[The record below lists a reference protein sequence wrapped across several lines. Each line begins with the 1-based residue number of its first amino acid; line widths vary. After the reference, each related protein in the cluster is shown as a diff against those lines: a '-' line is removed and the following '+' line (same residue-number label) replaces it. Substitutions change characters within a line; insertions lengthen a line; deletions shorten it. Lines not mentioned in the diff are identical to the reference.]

1 MKQNQKINQ
10 PFHSKYRP
18 HNLNTVLGQDHI
30 ISYFKVALINKRL
43 NFAYLFFGKH
53 GVGKTTM
60 SRIIAKSLN
69 CSSPNKLRSYEP
81 CNRCINCI
89 NINKGKAFDLYEI
102 NAAMNTGIDNI
113 RELIEKIQLSPVNN
127 AFKVC
132 ILDEVHMLSPNAF
145 NALLKI
151 LEEPPKNVIFMLITT
166 DVKRVPNTII
176 SRCHKLCFLPIT
188 KKDLAISINNI
199 IFFEKGNITN
209 NAIQHIINTSEGSF
223 RDAINIVDMLMTK
236 NKNITQTYCSFLLTE
251 TSYSLSYL
259 FLKYLISKD
268 IRKIMQIYNYFEE
281 KTWLVSSLIKQMK
294 IILQDIINNKT
305 NLFLTDSY
313 LVHLW
318 QLLIKYDISFSCEE
332 ILSLFI
338 SDLILLFS
346 KTNFLLTSDIN
357 LKKKKIPT
365 MLKMSVVYIYQC

>member
-1 MKQNQKINQ
+1 MKQNQIINK

-18 HNLNTVLGQDHI
+18 YNLNTLLGQDHV
-30 ISYFKVALINKRL
+30 ISYFKVALTNKRL
-43 NFAYLFFGKH
+43 SFAYLFVGKH

-60 SRIIAKSLN
+60 SRVIAKSLN
-69 CSSPNKLRSYEP
+69 CSSNNRLPSYEP
-81 CNRCINCI
+81 CNQCVNCI
-89 NINKGKAFDLYEI
+89 SINKGKAFDLYEI

-127 AFKVC
+127 LFKVC
-132 ILDEVHMLSPNAF
+132 ILDEVHMLSSNAF

-151 LEEPPKNVIFMLITT
+151 LEAPPKNVIFMLITT
-166 DVKRVPNTII
+166 DVKKVPNTII
-176 SRCHKLCFLPIT
+176 SRCHKLFFLPIT
-188 KKDLAISINNI
+188 KKELAISLTNI

-209 NAIQHIINTSEGSF
+209 NAIQHIINTSQGSF

-251 TSYSLSYL
+251 IPYSLSHL

-268 IRKIMQIYNYFEE
+268 IRKILQIYNYFEE
-281 KTWLVSSLIKQMK
+281 KIWLTSSLIKQMK
-294 IILQDIINNKT
+294 MILQDVINNKN

-318 QLLIKYDISFSCEE
+318 QLLITYDISFSSEE
-332 ILSLFI
+332 ILSFFI

-346 KTNFLLTSDIN
+346 KTDSLPPSDMY
-357 LKKKKIPT
+357 LRKKKVPT
-365 MLKMSVVYIYQC
+365 ILKMSAVYIY

>member
-1 MKQNQKINQ
+1 MKQNQIINK

-18 HNLNTVLGQDHI
+18 YNLNTLLGQDHV
-30 ISYFKVALINKRL
+30 ISYFKVALTNKRL
-43 NFAYLFFGKH
+43 SFAYLFVGKH

-60 SRIIAKSLN
+60 SMVIAKSLN
-69 CSSPNKLRSYEP
+69 CSSNNRLASYEP
-81 CNRCINCI
+81 CNQCVNCI
-89 NINKGKAFDLYEI
+89 SINKGKAFDLYEI

-127 AFKVC
+127 LFKVC
-132 ILDEVHMLSPNAF
+132 ILDEVHMLSSNAF

-151 LEEPPKNVIFMLITT
+151 LEAPPKNVIFMLITT
-166 DVKRVPNTII
+166 DVKKVPNTII
-176 SRCHKLCFLPIT
+176 SRCHKLFFLPIT
-188 KKDLAISINNI
+188 KKELAISLTNI

-209 NAIQHIINTSEGSF
+209 NAIQHIINTSQGSF

-251 TSYSLSYL
+251 IPYSLSHL

-268 IRKIMQIYNYFEE
+268 IRKILQIYNYFEE
-281 KTWLVSSLIKQMK
+281 KIWLTSSLIKQMK
-294 IILQDIINNKT
+294 MILQDVINNKN

-318 QLLIKYDISFSCEE
+318 QLLITYDISFSSEE
-332 ILSLFI
+332 ILSFFI

-346 KTNFLLTSDIN
+346 KTDSLPPSDMY
-357 LKKKKIPT
+357 LRKKKVPT
-365 MLKMSVVYIYQC
+365 ILKMSAVYIY

>member
-1 MKQNQKINQ
+1 MKQNQIINK

-18 HNLNTVLGQDHI
+18 YNLNTLLGQDHV
-30 ISYFKVALINKRL
+30 ISYFKVALTNKRL
-43 NFAYLFFGKH
+43 SFAYLFVGKH

-60 SRIIAKSLN
+60 SRVIAKSLN
-69 CSSPNKLRSYEP
+69 CSSNNRLPSYEP
-81 CNRCINCI
+81 CNQCVNCI
-89 NINKGKAFDLYEI
+89 SINKGKAFDLYEI

-127 AFKVC
+127 LFKVC
-132 ILDEVHMLSPNAF
+132 ILDEVHMLSSNAF

-151 LEEPPKNVIFMLITT
+151 LEAPPKNVIFMLITT
-166 DVKRVPNTII
+166 DVKKVPNTII
-176 SRCHKLCFLPIT
+176 SRCHKLFFLPIT
-188 KKDLAISINNI
+188 KKELAISLTNI

-209 NAIQHIINTSEGSF
+209 NAIQHIINTSQGSF

-251 TSYSLSYL
+251 TPYSLSHL

-268 IRKIMQIYNYFEE
+268 IRKILQIYNYFEE
-281 KTWLVSSLIKQMK
+281 KIWLTSSLIKQMK
-294 IILQDIINNKT
+294 MILQDVINNKN

-318 QLLIKYDISFSCEE
+318 QLLITYDISFSSEE
-332 ILSLFI
+332 ILSFFI

-346 KTNFLLTSDIN
+346 KTDSLPPSDMY
-357 LKKKKIPT
+357 LRKKKVPT
-365 MLKMSVVYIYQC
+365 ILKMLAVYIY